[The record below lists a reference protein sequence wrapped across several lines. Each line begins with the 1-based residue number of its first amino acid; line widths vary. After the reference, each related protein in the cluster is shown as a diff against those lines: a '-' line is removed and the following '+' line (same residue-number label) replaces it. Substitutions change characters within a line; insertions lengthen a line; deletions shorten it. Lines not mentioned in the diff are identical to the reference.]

1 MWLLPLLMRTAF
13 FLLMSNLR
21 VIGIDPGYDR
31 CGVAIAEKDNGREVL
46 LFSTCITTN
55 KSDLFSERVRQ
66 VIEGITTVIETYTPA
81 ALALE
86 TLFFNQNRKTAL
98 QVAEVRGAILHTA
111 ASRGIAIHEYSPQ
124 AVKIAITGHGKSD
137 KQSVAAMIERLY
149 HPKTAIQYD
158 DEYDAIAI
166 AMTALA
172 HTASRTP

>member
-86 TLFFNQNRKTAL
+86 TLFFKF
-98 QVAEVRGAILHTA
+98 VF
-111 ASRGIAIHEYSPQ
+111 
-124 AVKIAITGHGKSD
+124 
-137 KQSVAAMIERLY
+137 
-149 HPKTAIQYD
+149 
-158 DEYDAIAI
+158 
-166 AMTALA
+166 
-172 HTASRTP
+172 